1 MSTTLQDLQAQL
13 RETEQLL
20 ADAKKAEKQ
29 AVLTEFKKQVEFYDI
44 SQQEVL
50 IALGYVTPRKRQ
62 APAKYYDPSSG
73 RSWSGH
79 GRRPKWLEG
88 KVLDAYLVD
97 RTPQLFWPETS
108 D

>member
-1 MSTTLQDLQAQL
+1 MSTTLQELQAQL

-20 ADAKKAEKQ
+20 AAAKKAEKQ
-29 AVLTEFKKQVEFYDI
+29 AVLADFKKQVELYDI

-50 IALGYVTPRKRQ
+50 LALGYVTPRKRR
-62 APAKYYDPSSG
+62 APAKYYDPSTG
-73 RSWSGH
+73 LSWSGH

-88 KVLDAYLVD
+88 RNLDAYLVD